1 MLDGALLLQVN
12 FAVVTQFKTTVQVNQ
27 NLMTL
32 SPVECQRQYGEY
44 LIHMQIKAQSLHCP
58 EGIDF

>member
-1 MLDGALLLQVN
+1 MLQVN

-32 SPVECQRQYGEY
+32 SPVECERQYGEY